1 MEINE
6 QSEKVD
12 QCFPEEKR
20 DQREDLKRTQGN
32 FWKLIGDVLYL
43 DDCDGSINVY

>member
-20 DQREDLKRTQGN
+20 DQREDLKKTPKKKMIS
-32 FWKLIGDVLYL
+32 FYKHMYIYPYWFL
-43 DDCDGSINVY
+43 